1 MKSVSIRF
9 QILRHA
15 RALFLVAGLLAI
27 ATNSN
32 AQTGAKLPD
41 WLTPEEKR
49 SIEKENGEK
58 DRVEVLLKLCSTKLN
73 SARIKL
79 GEQQYEQ
86 TSTEIKNYGSLIV
99 YMSTFIEG
107 LQKKEKD
114 KKKLYKM
121 VELNL
126 RRDLSTLEGM
136 RFELPQKYADEV
148 GDVYDRVRKVREV
161 ALGAV
166 FGKDF
171 FPATEPLDE
180 KNSSENPPKDN

>member
-9 QILRHA
+9 RSLHFA
-15 RALFLVAGLLAI
+15 RALFLVAGLLSTAI
-27 ATNSN
+27 STN
-32 AQTGAKLPD
+32 AQAGAKLPD

-49 SIEKENGEK
+49 IIEKENGEK
-58 DRVEVLLKLCSTKLN
+58 DRVEALLKISSIKLN

-79 GEQQYEQ
+79 NEQQYEQ
-86 TSTEIKNYGSLIV
+86 TSTEVKNYGSLIV
-99 YMSTFIEG
+99 YMSAFIEG

-114 KKKLYKM
+114 KKKLYKI
-121 VELNL
+121 VELSL
-126 RRDLSTLEGM
+126 RRDLGTLEGM

-180 KNSSENPPKDN
+180 KNSSENPSKDN